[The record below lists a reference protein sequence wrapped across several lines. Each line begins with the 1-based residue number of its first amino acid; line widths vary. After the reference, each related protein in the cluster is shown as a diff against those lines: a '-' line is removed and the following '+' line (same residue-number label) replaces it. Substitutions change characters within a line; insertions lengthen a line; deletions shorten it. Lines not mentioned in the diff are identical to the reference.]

1 MSDLAW
7 TRTSGGGL
15 RLVPRPDAAAQRLRM
30 LRVGI
35 CGTDLQIQRGARS
48 DVAAVLG
55 HEGLAE
61 QRTADGV
68 SRVIFN
74 PVASDDQDS
83 ILGHSYDGVLCR
95 SFSAAPGDAVLRDL
109 VPALPGLVAD
119 LAALCEPL
127 GAVLYGWDLVDPA
140 GAVGIW
146 GGGTT
151 AVLAALVGELEGR
164 PVTLVHHR
172 ADRLDYLRRR
182 EVLPHTDF
190 RTQGPAGELSGAFVC
205 LPREAAPQALTQVVH
220 ALAQDATA
228 DLLGGFSVGSR
239 HALTGAADLG
249 EVRRAN
255 ACGLPVPGA
264 VSPVVLPTGKRVRLT
279 GHRGTS
285 ARHLVRAQELLCRH
299 PERFGRVLSH
309 VYSLESAGAVLRS
322 MATDPPDRRIT
333 GEHLKVVI
341 DPTLPPGTSRA
352 PDLTT
357 TVAGVPC
364 GL

>member
-15 RLVPRPDAAAQRLRM
+15 RLVPRPDSAPRLRM

-61 QRTADGV
+61 QRTDGEI

-74 PVASDDQDS
+74 PVASDDQDT

-95 SFSAAPGDAVLRDL
+95 SFSSAPGHAVLRDL
-109 VPALPGLVAD
+109 VPARADLVAD
-119 LAALCEPL
+119 LAALVEPL
-127 GAVLYGWDLVDPA
+127 GAVLYGWDLVDPGA
-140 GAVGIW
+140 AVGIW

-151 AVLAALVGELEGR
+151 AVLAALVGELQGR

-172 ADRLDYLRRR
+172 DERLDYLRRR

-190 RTQGPAGELSGAFVC
+190 RTQAPATELSGAFVC
-205 LPREAAPQALTQVVH
+205 LPREAAPQALTRVLH

-228 DLLGGFSVGSR
+228 DLLGGFSGGSR
-239 HALTGAADLG
+239 HELTGATDLG

-264 VSPVVLPTGKRVRLT
+264 VTPVVLPTGKRVRLT

-285 ARHLVRAQELLCRH
+285 ARHLLRAQELLCRH

-309 VYSLESAGAVLRS
+309 VFSLESAGPVLQS

-333 GEHLKVVI
+333 GEHLKVVV

-352 PDLTT
+352 PDLAT

-364 GL
+364 EL